1 MTQKEEAKS
10 LFSKLL
16 VSLHKWACW
25 YHWRYNSDDETLSLL
40 LTISRE
46 EYWCVM
52 EGCGFYSAG
61 NKRQKWHSGTDG
73 IEYFL
78 SRSGFEVKEHRPKGS
93 PATNKYIDIGNGLF
107 PLKPED
113 QITENLIA
121 MADNGHH
128 PKLLREDRKM
138 LDHLLAVCHPSEP
151 NNENNG
157 NISEENDDEDDDN
170 DDEKEQSENSDDKSD
185 DESDEQVHAGDAR
198 TPLLESIGINT
209 SDPMTLKNALHEILS
224 ILIDNEVGLTEI
236 THWNGRGKRSFV
248 CQQPCHSSHSS
259 NAVDGL
265 KSYFQVMK
273 ILSGS

>member
-16 VSLHKWACW
+16 VSLHKRACW

-61 NKRQKWHSGTDG
+61 NKRRKWRSGTDG

-121 MADNGHH
+121 MAT
-128 PKLLREDRKM
+128 M
-138 LDHLLAVCHPSEP
+138 AIIP
-151 NNENNG
+151 NFC
-157 NISEENDDEDDDN
+157 
-170 DDEKEQSENSDDKSD
+170 
-185 DESDEQVHAGDAR
+185 
-198 TPLLESIGINT
+198 
-209 SDPMTLKNALHEILS
+209 
-224 ILIDNEVGLTEI
+224 
-236 THWNGRGKRSFV
+236 KRIAK
-248 CQQPCHSSHSS
+248 C
-259 NAVDGL
+259 
-265 KSYFQVMK
+265 
-273 ILSGS
+273 